1 MSIAHDCRG
10 ALANS
15 RRGGWLPIVVVAM
28 LAAAIGAVTA
38 VFGIAQAVLLRPI
51 PVADPDRV
59 FLLWGRDDARSQSVV
74 EVSLIDHRAWVA
86 GQESFSGIAL
96 FGSTNW
102 GELHFTG
109 PLGSSFRATM
119 NAASAEFFDVLGT
132 RASLGRTFRPE
143 DDLPNAPRRV
153 VLSDDVWRRR
163 FASDR
168 SVIGRGLTA
177 GTGRA
182 AKAYE
187 VIGVLP
193 AGFRIPAGAEVWV
206 ALGPVLAEAAAEQKW
221 TAEGV
226 RAMYAVG
233 RLQDHATLA
242 VAVAE
247 LSTIAR
253 NVELKNGLPDTSMR
267 VIATPLREHL
277 LGPARPALL
286 AIAGAAAML
295 LLIAC
300 ANAAGLLLVQ
310 GAARR
315 GEMAVR
321 LALGARRGQLVRLL
335 LFESLFLCLVAAA
348 LGVTLAYVSFDAIV
362 ALAPID
368 VPRLEEAAIDTR
380 ALAFALAVCLST
392 ALAAGLVPAWQHSGG
407 TLLAGLHARSQSGTA
422 AGASSRA
429 RRVLVAAQLA
439 TAVILL
445 TAAGL
450 FGRSFLSLLELDLGF
465 DPRHVLTFSIGAA
478 TEKYAG
484 QERQRA
490 LTDAVIERALQT
502 PGAIAAGGVYLRPFA
517 YGVIGMDASLVLEG
531 QPLTAEGFNRN
542 PIVNWEVATPGYFRA
557 MDIRLLRGRVF
568 TDGDTENAPPVV
580 IVSQRLAERLWP
592 GQEALGRR
600 LLTHGAPGDEKR
612 PGWQTVVGVVEN
624 ARYREVETARY
635 DLYLAHRQVADPLQH
650 YALRV
655 AGDPVAAAAPLKAA
669 LTALD
674 PELTMENVATMEEIV
689 GRAFAPWRF
698 SAIVV
703 SALGVMA
710 LAFAAAGLAAVMAY
724 AVAHRTREI
733 AVRLALGAQARHVV
747 GVIARDGLWIA
758 AAGVATGLAVAWV
771 LRRSVAGM
779 LFGVSPDDGVTFIG
793 VGVLLA
799 TVSVVAACLPA
810 QRAARVDPAVALRGE

>member
-1 MSIAHDCRG
+1 
-10 ALANS
+10 
-15 RRGGWLPIVVVAM
+15 M
-28 LAAAIGAVTA
+28 LAVAIGAATA

-51 PVADPDRV
+51 PVSDPDRV

-86 GQESFSGIAL
+86 GQKSFSGIAI

-102 GELHFTG
+102 GELHVTG
-109 PLGSSFRATM
+109 PGAPFRAVM
-119 NAASAEFFDVLGT
+119 NAASAEFFDVLGA
-132 RASLGRTFRPE
+132 RPMLGRTFRPE

-153 VLSDDVWRRR
+153 VLSDEVWRRWLS
-163 FASDR
+163 SDP
-168 SVIGRGLTA
+168 SVIGRALTV
-177 GTGRA
+177 GTSKS
-182 AKAYE
+182 AKPYE

-206 ALGPVLAEAAAEQKW
+206 ALGPVLAEAAAGQKW
-221 TAEGV
+221 TADGV

-233 RLQDHATLA
+233 RLQEHASVA
-242 VAVAE
+242 GAVAE

-253 NVELKNGLPDTSMR
+253 NVELKSGLSDTSMR
-267 VIATPLREHL
+267 VVATPLLEHL

-321 LALGARRGQLVRLL
+321 MALGARRGQLVGLL
-335 LFESLFLCLVAAA
+335 LFESLILSFMAATAGVA
-348 LGVTLAYVSFDAIV
+348 LAYVSFDAIV
-362 ALAPID
+362 ALAPIG
-368 VPRLEEAAIDTR
+368 VPRLDEAAIDWR
-380 ALAFALAVCLST
+380 ALTFAVALCVTT

-407 TLLAGLHARSQSGTA
+407 TLLAGLHQRSQSGTA
-422 AGASSRA
+422 SGASSRA
-429 RRVLVAAQLA
+429 RRLLVAAQLA
-439 TAVILL
+439 TAVVLL

-450 FGRSFLSLLELDLGF
+450 FGRSFVSLLQLDLGF
-465 DPRHVLTFSIGAA
+465 DPRHVLTFSIGAPE
-478 TEKYAG
+478 EKYK
-484 QERQRA
+484 QRERQKA
-490 LTDAVIERALQT
+490 LTDAIIERARQT
-502 PGAIAAGGVYLRPFA
+502 PGAVAAGGVYLRPFA
-517 YGVIGMDASLVLEG
+517 YGVIGMDASLLLEG
-531 QPLTAEGFNRN
+531 HPITAEGFNRN
-542 PIVNWEVATPGYFRA
+542 PIVNWEVATPDYFRA

-568 TDGDTENAPPVV
+568 TERDTEAAPPVV

-592 GQEALGRR
+592 GQDALGRR

-612 PGWQTVVGVVEN
+612 PGWQTVVGIVEN

-635 DLYLAHRQVADPLQH
+635 DLYLAYRQVPDPLQH
-650 YALRV
+650 YVLRV
-655 AGDPVAAAAPLKAA
+655 TGDPAAAVAPLKAA

-674 PELTMENVATMEEIV
+674 PELSMDNVATMEEIV

-703 SALGVMA
+703 SVLGVMA
-710 LAFAAAGLAAVMAY
+710 LGFAAVGLAAVMAY
-724 AVAHRTREI
+724 AVAQRTREL
-733 AVRLALGAQARHVV
+733 AVRLALGAQRRHVV
-747 GVIARDGLWIA
+747 GVIARDGIWIA
-758 AAGVATGLAVAWV
+758 AAGVATGLALAWA

-779 LFGVSPDDGVTFIG
+779 LFGVSPDDGLTFIA
-793 VGVLLA
+793 VGVLLG

-810 QRAARVDPAVALRGE
+810 QRAARIDPAIALRGE